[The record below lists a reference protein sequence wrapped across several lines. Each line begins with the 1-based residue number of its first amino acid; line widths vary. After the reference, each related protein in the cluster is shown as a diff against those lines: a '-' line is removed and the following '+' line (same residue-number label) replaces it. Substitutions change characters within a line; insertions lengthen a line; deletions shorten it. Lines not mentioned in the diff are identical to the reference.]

1 MYSFLSE
8 RDASYQAK
16 HQIGR
21 RLKCTNYCY
30 PNQSIE
36 SSIRVVNMKATQCM
50 HVISATQSSGLATL
64 KKDVVD
70 GRAAVPSMIQ
80 RRTRWIERACTPR
93 MVTAGQTHT
102 HCIRAAI
109 PSQVYTRF
117 MGRARRIFLCW
128 QRRRS
133 LRRRRWSCRCFCATV
148 KKDVVDRWTAS
159 LQYVPT
165 PHIPD

>member
-1 MYSFLSE
+1 MPLINQLLLSKP
-8 RDASYQAK
+8 K
-16 HQIGR
+16 H
-21 RLKCTNYCY
+21 TV
-30 PNQSIE
+30 E
-36 SSIRVVNMKATQCM
+36 SSIRVVNMNTM
-50 HVISATQSSGLATL
+50 YRYVISTTKSSDLATL

-80 RRTRWIERACTPR
+80 RRTRWIERARTPR

-128 QRRRS
+128 QR
-133 LRRRRWSCRCFCATV
+133 LQRRRRSRLARILARSRTEFSWLADLHHSGFP
-148 KKDVVDRWTAS
+148 VVAS
-159 LQYVPT
+159 ASQRADFLGFDSVENSKE
-165 PHIPD
+165 DN